1 MSAVQVAEIPVVEVT
16 LLEDR
21 AHVVRRGRVAAS
33 RGASLVRVAGV
44 APALVDKSLGARI
57 VEGAGVRAVNARVL
71 RRRVHVSE
79 DRPEVLRDLDATC
92 EAIEG
97 ELAALA
103 DRRAL
108 LQSELDALDALAR
121 ATMKEIVEDVSWG
134 RGAADEWRAQMD
146 MLDERERDLRGE
158 LRTLGFAEADAR
170 ARLEAL
176 EVRRSV
182 HDTPAGIETADLEIA
197 LVAEA
202 EAEVELQIDYVVPGA
217 CWRPYHSARLIQEPG
232 GAARVQVRC
241 SGCVWQNTGEDWND
255 VALRFSTQRPS
266 LGTAPPL
273 LADDRLAVQRKSSE
287 IIVEAREQDI
297 TTAGLGGDAGG
308 VTETTEVPG
317 IDDGGEIINLRAPER
332 ATVPSDG
339 APHRVELFH
348 FDSDAESE
356 LMLAAELAP
365 AVLLRSVQTNRAS
378 QPLLAGPVDLIRDAG
393 LVGRT
398 SILYIAPGERFEL
411 GWGPDPSLRVHRRDE
426 RLEDESRMLSAWTTQ
441 RYKVTVRLS
450 NIGDAP
456 RTVHVKERVP
466 VSELEQVQ
474 VTVHAKETTD
484 RAQPDD
490 NGFVDWTVRL
500 APFGHGSVM
509 LRYDIKK
516 HGETRGL

>member
-1 MSAVQVAEIPVVEVT
+1 MSAVQVAEIPVVEAT

-21 AHVVRRGRVAAS
+21 AHVARRGRVRAP
-33 RGASLVRVAGV
+33 RGASLVRVQGV
-44 APALVDKSLGARI
+44 APVLVDKSLGARI
-57 VEGAGVRAVNARVL
+57 IAGAGVRAINARVL
-71 RRRVHVSE
+71 RRRVIASE
-79 DRPEVLRDLDATC
+79 DRPEILRELD
-92 EAIEG
+92 EARGAIDR
-97 ELAALA
+97 ELAGIV
-103 DRRAL
+103 DRRDV
-108 LQSELDALDALAR
+108 LQAELDALDALAR
-121 ATMKEIVEDVSWG
+121 TTMKEIVEDVAWA
-134 RGAADEWRAQMD
+134 RGAAGEWSAQLD
-146 MLDERERDLRGE
+146 MLDERERALRHE
-158 LRTLGFAEADAR
+158 LRALQLAEADIR
-170 ARLEAL
+170 TRLEDLDARRR
-176 EVRRSV
+176 VR
-182 HDTPAGIETADLEIA
+182 DTPAGAETADIEIT
-197 LVAEA
+197 LMAEA
-202 EAEVELQIDYVVPGA
+202 EADVELQLDYVVPGA
-217 CWRPYHSARLIQEPG
+217 CWRPYHSARLIQQPD

-273 LADDRLAVQRKSSE
+273 LAEDRLAVQRKSSE
-287 IIVEAREQDI
+287 VVVQAREQEI
-297 TTAGLGGDAGG
+297 TTAGLGGEAGE
-308 VTETTEVPG
+308 VAEATEVPG
-317 IDDGGEIINLRAPER
+317 IDDGGEAINLRAPDR

-348 FDSDAESE
+348 FDGDAESE
-356 LMLAAELAP
+356 LLLAAELAP
-365 AVLLRSVQTNRAS
+365 AVLLRSVQTNRS
-378 QPLLAGPVDLIRDAG
+378 PHPLLAGPVDLIRDAG

-411 GWGPDPSLRVHRRDE
+411 GWGPDPALRVHRRDE

-456 RTVHVKERVP
+456 RAVHVKERVP

-474 VTVHAKETTD
+474 VAVHARETTD

-500 APFGHGSVM
+500 APFGHGSVV

-516 HGETRGL
+516 HGDTRGL